1 MSRFSVELLP
11 KTDYTAFVMLNDQQK
26 RYLLPDATVCR
37 ELGISQRTLQRHLL
51 VGKIQAPVGKLA
63 KNRRGW
69 SRSEVDLLREQV
81 AETELPADE
90 ALTA

>member
-1 MSRFSVELLP
+1 MFSEHH
-11 KTDYTAFVMLNDQQK
+11 K
-26 RYLLPDATVCR
+26 RYLLPDAVVCR

-51 VGKIQAPVGKLA
+51 VGKIQPPVGKLA

-69 SRSEVDLLREQV
+69 SRAEIDLLREQL
-81 AETELPADE
+81 AEPTSTIPDKE

>member
-1 MSRFSVELLP
+1 
-11 KTDYTAFVMLNDQQK
+11 MLSDQQK
-26 RYLLPDATVCR
+26 RYLLPDATACR

-51 VGKIQAPVGKLA
+51 SGKIQAPVGKLA

-69 SRSEVDLLREQV
+69 SRAEIDLLREQ
-81 AETELPADE
+81 LADTPEMPGTE

>member
-1 MSRFSVELLP
+1 
-11 KTDYTAFVMLNDQQK
+11 MLSDQQK
-26 RYLLPDATVCR
+26 RYLLPDASACR

-51 VGKIQAPVGKLA
+51 SGKVQAPVGKLA

-69 SRSEVDLLREQV
+69 SRAEVDLLREQLTNS
-81 AETELPADE
+81 AEAAIPE